1 MRRGQF
7 IGDLNC
13 LITNEVSCLSKSYP
27 FHILQVLLVAL
38 LDLPQ
43 HLPVQ
48 LVLPHIAHFA
58 DLVGDDAC

>member
-1 MRRGQF
+1 MCRGQL

-13 LITNEVSCLSKSYP
+13 LITNEVSCLSESYP